1 METNIGYKSVFIS
14 DLHLGS
20 KHCNADKLL
29 KFLDGLETEKLYLV
43 GDIIDGWRLQK
54 KWYWPNKHNKIV
66 QKLIKIA
73 KRSEVIYIT
82 GNHDEFLRTIPDI
95 NIGEVTVYNRFDHI
109 GVDGK
114 RYLVTHGDMFDHLMR
129 TRGGRFV
136 MHLGDIAYDGLL
148 YLNRLVN
155 VLRKIFN
162 RPPWSLAKFLKN
174 KAKVAASYIG
184 DFEQEMS
191 TYCKK
196 KGYNGVIC
204 GHIHHAT
211 IKNFDGVDY
220 MNDGDWCESCTA
232 LVETK
237 AGTFEII
244 YY

>member
-1 METNIGYKSVFIS
+1 METNTGYKSVFIS

-29 KFLDGLETEKLYLV
+29 NFLDGLETEKLYLV
-43 GDIIDGWRLQK
+43 GDIVDGWRLQK

-73 KRSEVIYIT
+73 KKSEVIYIT
-82 GNHDEFLRTIPDI
+82 GNHDEFLRTIPNI
-95 NIGEVTVYNRFDHI
+95 NIGEVTVYNRYDHI

-114 RYLVTHGDMFDHLMR
+114 RYLVTHGDIFDHLMR
-129 TRGGRFV
+129 TRSGRFV
-136 MHLGDIAYDGLL
+136 MHLGDVAYDGLI
-148 YLNRLVN
+148 YLNLLVN
-155 VLRKIFN
+155 GFRKIFN

-174 KAKVAASYIG
+174 KAKAAATYIG
-184 DFEQEMS
+184 HFEQEMA

-196 KGYNGVIC
+196 KGYDGIIC

-211 IKNFDGVDY
+211 IKNFDGVVY

-237 AGTFEII
+237 AGTFTII
-244 YY
+244 QY

>member
-73 KRSEVIYIT
+73 KKSEVIYIT
-82 GNHDEFLRTIPDI
+82 GNHDEFLRTIPNI
-95 NIGEVTVYNRFDHI
+95 NIGEVTVYNRYDHI

-211 IKNFDGVDY
+211 IKNFDGVVY

-237 AGTFEII
+237 AGNFEII
-244 YY
+244 QY

>member
-1 METNIGYKSVFIS
+1 MNTGYKSVFIS

-20 KHCNADKLL
+20 KHCNAEKLL

-129 TRGGRFV
+129 SRSGRFV
-136 MHLGDIAYDGLL
+136 MHLGDVAYDGLL

-155 VLRKIFN
+155 FLRKIFN

-191 TYCKK
+191 MYCKK
-196 KGYNGVIC
+196 KGYDGVIC

-211 IKNFDGVDY
+211 IKNFDGVVY

-244 YY
+244 QY

>member
-1 METNIGYKSVFIS
+1 VNTGYKSVFIS

-20 KHCNADKLL
+20 KHCNAEKLL

-129 TRGGRFV
+129 TRSGRFV

-196 KGYNGVIC
+196 KGYDGVIC

-211 IKNFDGVDY
+211 IKNFDGVVY

-244 YY
+244 QY

>member
-95 NIGEVTVYNRFDHI
+95 NLGEVTVYNRFDHI

-211 IKNFDGVDY
+211 IKNFDGVVY

-237 AGTFEII
+237 AGNFEII
-244 YY
+244 QY

>member
-1 METNIGYKSVFIS
+1 M
-14 DLHLGS
+14 
-20 KHCNADKLL
+20 
-29 KFLDGLETEKLYLV
+29 
-43 GDIIDGWRLQK
+43 
-54 KWYWPNKHNKIV
+54 

-73 KRSEVIYIT
+73 KKSEVIYIT
-82 GNHDEFLRTIPDI
+82 GNHDEFLRTIPNI
-95 NIGEVTVYNRFDHI
+95 NIGEVTVYNRYDHI

-211 IKNFDGVDY
+211 IKNFDGVVY

-237 AGTFEII
+237 AGNFEII
-244 YY
+244 QY

>member
-43 GDIIDGWRLQK
+43 GDIVDGWRLQK

-73 KRSEVIYIT
+73 KKSEVIYIT
-82 GNHDEFLRTIPDI
+82 GNHDEFLRTIPNI
-95 NIGEVTVYNRFDHI
+95 NIGEVTVYNRYDHI

-211 IKNFDGVDY
+211 IKNFDGVVY

-237 AGTFEII
+237 AGNFEII
-244 YY
+244 QY